1 MEAFPRERPI
11 RPLAD
16 VWVFEIPNPK
26 RNKEPAMSTINI
38 NHVVLTGRLTA
49 DPDLR
54 TLPSGS
60 SVCHLRIAVNA
71 RRRDPA
77 GDWAEKPNFF
87 DVTVF
92 GAPGENV
99 AKYMHKGRPVAVD
112 GRLDW
117 RTWETPDG
125 RNASSVSVIANK
137 VQFLSSPPS
146 NSNGIGDYGTGVLEG
161 IAGGEEE
168 ALDVSDQELI
178 AAAAAQG

>member
-1 MEAFPRERPI
+1 MP
-11 RPLAD
+11 
-16 VWVFEIPNPK
+16 
-26 RNKEPAMSTINI
+26 TTNI
-38 NHVVLTGRLTA
+38 NHVVLTGRLTS

-71 RRRDPA
+71 RRRNPE
-77 GDWAEKPNFF
+77 GEWVEKPNFF

-99 AKYMHKGRPVAVD
+99 AKYVYKGRPVAID

-117 RTWETPDG
+117 RSWETPDG
-125 RNASSVSVIANK
+125 RNAQAVSVIANT
-137 VQFLSSPPS
+137 VQFLGNPPS
-146 NSNGIGDYGTGVLEG
+146 DANGLADYGTGALEG

-168 ALDVSDQELI
+168 ALDIGEEEAI
-178 AAAAAQG
+178 AMAAAAG

>member
-1 MEAFPRERPI
+1 MP
-11 RPLAD
+11 
-16 VWVFEIPNPK
+16 
-26 RNKEPAMSTINI
+26 STNI
-38 NHVVLTGRLTA
+38 NHVVLTGRLTS

-71 RRRDPA
+71 RRRNPS
-77 GDWAEKPNFF
+77 GEWVEKPNFF

-99 AKYMHKGRPVAVD
+99 AKYVYKGRPVAVD

-125 RNASSVSVIANK
+125 RTAQAVSVIANT
-137 VQFLSSPPS
+137 VQFLGNPP
-146 NSNGIGDYGTGVLEG
+146 NGSDNGLADYGTGGLEG
-161 IAGGEEE
+161 IAGSAEEE
-168 ALDVSDQELI
+168 LDIGDQEAI
-178 AAAAAQG
+178 AAVAAAG